1 MFASAVK
8 LWNGSFM
15 GSSSFCGPDAAV
27 VVAAGAGAW
36 AGAEAAVPLVLAPP
50 ANVS

>member
-8 LWNGSFM
+8 LWNGSFI

-27 VVAAGAGAW
+27 AAAAGPDAW
-36 AGAEAAVPLVLAPP
+36 AGAEAAVPLLLAPP
-50 ANVS
+50 ANAS